1 MMMILRSATLLAA
14 ALTLANC
21 CMSGTGCS
29 GPMASDTAPAGA
41 PALAAAPVAAAPLAA
56 APAGIMA
63 PQTTTADAD
72 WDGRV
77 ASSETDTETAM
88 EPDIG
93 TARKGSKRRGD
104 SRVDLMSS
112 QSTSGRRGRMSWEEE
127 QAADLADEA
136 RLKQKLTICRN
147 CNSTQ

>member
-1 MMMILRSATLLAA
+1 MMMILRGAMLLVA

-21 CMSGTGCS
+21 CMSSTGCS
-29 GPMASDTAPAGA
+29 GPLAAASAPAGA
-41 PALAAAPVAAAPLAA
+41 PAATPAVITA
-56 APAGIMA
+56 APAMA
-63 PQTTTADAD
+63 EPASAAD

-77 ASSETDTETAM
+77 ASSEADTEMVA

-93 TARKGSKRRGD
+93 RPRKGGKRRGD
-104 SRVDLMSS
+104 SRVDAMSS
-112 QSTSGRRGRMSWEEE
+112 QSSAGYRGGRMSWEDE

-147 CNSTQ
+147 CGNNQ

>member
-29 GPMASDTAPAGA
+29 GPLASAGT
-41 PALAAAPVAAAPLAA
+41 PAA
-56 APAGIMA
+56 APAMA
-63 PQTTTADAD
+63 ATPAVITAQPTGAAAD

-77 ASSETDTETAM
+77 ATSDADTEMVT

-93 TARKGSKRRGD
+93 TPRKGAKRRGD
-104 SRVDLMSS
+104 SRVDVMSA
-112 QSTSGRRGRMSWEEE
+112 QSSSGYRGRMSWEEE

-147 CNSTQ
+147 CSATQ

>member
-29 GPMASDTAPAGA
+29 GPMASDPAPAGA
-41 PALAAAPVAAAPLAA
+41 PAMAAAPMAAAPVAAAPVAA
-56 APAGIMA
+56 APAVIMA

-104 SRVDLMSS
+104 SRVDVMSS

-127 QAADLADEA
+127 QAADLAD
-136 RLKQKLTICRN
+136 
-147 CNSTQ
+147 

>member
-14 ALTLANC
+14 GLTLANC

-29 GPMASDTAPAGA
+29 GPLASASAPAGA
-41 PALAAAPVAAAPLAA
+41 PAMAATPTVITA
-56 APAGIMA
+56 A
-63 PQTTTADAD
+63 PQTPTAAAD

-77 ASSETDTETAM
+77 ASSDMDTEMVA
-88 EPDIG
+88 EPEVG
-93 TARKGSKRRGD
+93 TQRKGAKRRGD
-104 SRVDLMSS
+104 SRVDVMSS
-112 QSTSGRRGRMSWEEE
+112 QSSYRGRMSWEDE

-147 CNSTQ
+147 CGTNQ

>member
-1 MMMILRSATLLAA
+1 MMMILRSATVLAA

-29 GPMASDTAPAGA
+29 GPMASANTPAA
-41 PALAAAPVAAAPLAA
+41 TPAMAATPVAA
-56 APAGIMA
+56 G
-63 PQTTTADAD
+63 PQPQAAD

-77 ASSETDTETAM
+77 ASETDTDMVM

-93 TARKGSKRRGD
+93 TARKPARRRGD
-104 SRVDLMSS
+104 SRVDVMSA
-112 QSTSGRRGRMSWEEE
+112 QSSSGSRGRMSWEEE

-147 CNSTQ
+147 CNSGQ

>member
-1 MMMILRSATLLAA
+1 MMMILRSAALLAA
-14 ALTLANC
+14 SLSLANC

-29 GPMASDTAPAGA
+29 GPLASATAPTAS
-41 PALAAAPVAAAPLAA
+41 PTMAAAPTVIQAQPTAAA
-56 APAGIMA
+56 
-63 PQTTTADAD
+63 AD

-77 ASSETDTETAM
+77 ASSETETDMAM

-93 TARKGSKRRGD
+93 APSRKGGKRKGD
-104 SRVDLMSS
+104 SRVDVMSS
-112 QSTSGRRGRMSWEEE
+112 QSNSGYRGGRMTYEEE

-147 CNSTQ
+147 CNATQ

>member
-29 GPMASDTAPAGA
+29 GPMASANPPAATPAMAAA
-41 PALAAAPVAAAPLAA
+41 PALAGPQTAAA
-56 APAGIMA
+56 
-63 PQTTTADAD
+63 AD

-77 ASSETDTETAM
+77 ATSESDTEMVM

-93 TARKGSKRRGD
+93 SPARKGGKRRGD
-104 SRVDLMSS
+104 QRVDVMSS
-112 QSTSGRRGRMSWEEE
+112 QSSSGSRGRMSWEEE

-136 RLKQKLTICRN
+136 RLKQKLNICRN
-147 CNSTQ
+147 CNATQ

>member
-1 MMMILRSATLLAA
+1 MMMILRSAALVAA

-29 GPMASDTAPAGA
+29 GPLASATAPAA
-41 PALAAAPVAAAPLAA
+41 SPAMAASPTVIQAQPTAAA
-56 APAGIMA
+56 
-63 PQTTTADAD
+63 AD

-77 ASSETDTETAM
+77 ASSEAEADMAM

-93 TARKGSKRRGD
+93 SAPRKGSKRRGD
-104 SRVDLMSS
+104 SRVDVMSS
-112 QSTSGRRGRMSWEEE
+112 QSGSGYRSGRMTYEEE

-147 CNSTQ
+147 CSANQ

>member
-1 MMMILRSATLLAA
+1 MIILRCATLLAA

-29 GPMASDTAPAGA
+29 GPMASASAPAA
-41 PALAAAPVAAAPLAA
+41 EPAMAAAPKVVTAQPVAAE
-56 APAGIMA
+56 
-63 PQTTTADAD
+63 AD

-77 ASSETDTETAM
+77 ASSETDTEMVM
-88 EPDIG
+88 EPDVG
-93 TARKGSKRRGD
+93 GARKGGKRRD
-104 SRVDLMSS
+104 SRVDAMSS
-112 QSTSGRRGRMSWEEE
+112 QSTGRGRMSWEDE

-147 CNSTQ
+147 CGPNQ

>member
-21 CMSGTGCS
+21 CMSGAGCS
-29 GPMASDTAPAGA
+29 GP
-41 PALAAAPVAAAPLAA
+41 LAAAGPA
-56 APAGIMA
+56 APAMA
-63 PQTTTADAD
+63 ATPAVITAQPTSAAAD

-77 ASSETDTETAM
+77 ATSDADTEMVT

-93 TARKGSKRRGD
+93 TSRKGAKRRGD
-104 SRVDLMSS
+104 SRVDVMSA
-112 QSTSGRRGRMSWEEE
+112 QSSSGYRGRMSWEEE

-147 CNSTQ
+147 CSATQ